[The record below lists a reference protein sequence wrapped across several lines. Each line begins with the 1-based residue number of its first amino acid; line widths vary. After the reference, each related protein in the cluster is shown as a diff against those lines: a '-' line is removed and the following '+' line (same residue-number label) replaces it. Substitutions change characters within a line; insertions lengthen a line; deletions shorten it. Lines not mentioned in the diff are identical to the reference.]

1 MIKKYSK
8 TNKINLLLLLLILV
22 LPIVIAEVKCSEIF
36 VVNFNYDNGV
46 ITPLDKL
53 TKCGFAPD
61 RKLQP
66 ADGYKAEVLSVDNKM
81 LHSFKFKI
89 PLDVNF
95 DLSTPIAKTISGGI
109 VILNTTDF
117 ALIFPYYDDAKSI
130 IIYDSQDKNVATIPL
145 IEEQFIQK
153 KSVWWVLLLVVL
165 VLIAVYL
172 IYTHFRKPKQ
182 PVQQYSS
189 YSR

>member
-1 MIKKYSK
+1 MKTIKK
-8 TNKINLLLLLLILV
+8 KINLLLLLFILA
-22 LPIVIAEVKCSEIF
+22 LPLVIAEVKCSEIV
-36 VVNFNYDNGV
+36 VVNFNYDNGI

-53 TKCGFAPD
+53 VKCGYAPD

-66 ADGYKAEVLSVDNKM
+66 ADGYKAEMLSVDNEI

-95 DLSTPIAKTISGGI
+95 DLNNPIAKIISGGM

-117 ALIFPYYDDAKSI
+117 ALIFLYYDDAKSI
-130 IIYDSQDKNVATIPL
+130 IIYNPEDSNIATIPL
-145 IEEQFIQK
+145 IEEQFIQQR
-153 KSVWWVLLLVVL
+153 SVWWVLVL
-165 VLIAVYL
+165 VILILAAIYL

-182 PVQQYSS
+182 PVQQYAP
-189 YSR
+189 YGG